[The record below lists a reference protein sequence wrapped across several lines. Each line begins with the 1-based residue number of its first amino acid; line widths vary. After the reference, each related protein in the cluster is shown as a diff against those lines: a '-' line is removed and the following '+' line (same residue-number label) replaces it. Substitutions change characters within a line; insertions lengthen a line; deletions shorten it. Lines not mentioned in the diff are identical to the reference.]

1 MRKELFILFATA
13 AYLYD
18 IYYDGMLTTKFLSYK
33 KYYYMAFC
41 GILGVSIYYL
51 FSRTPERGKTMLS
64 FANKFIKQL
73 PMDTSS
79 VAPILDFTESMA
91 SNYNPHNTH
100 QTYMQGQ
107 QQQQLHAIGIKKRCV
122 SETKKK
128 FVASK
133 QQWMCG
139 DCNSQ
144 LDHTFEIDHKLR
156 LEYGGT
162 NDESNLVALCRNC
175 HGKKTASENM

>member
-18 IYYDGMLTTKFLSYK
+18 IYYDGKLTTKLLSYK

-41 GILGVSIYYL
+41 AILGVSIYYL
-51 FSRTPERGKTMLS
+51 FSRTPERGKRMLF

-73 PMDTSS
+73 PMDTSA

-91 SNYNPHNTH
+91 TNYNHNNNTP
-100 QTYMQGQ
+100 QTFIQPQYQ
-107 QQQQLHAIGIKKRCV
+107 QPPTTKIKKRCV

-133 QQWMCG
+133 QQWKCE
-139 DCNSQ
+139 DCSSQ

-156 LEYGGT
+156 LEYGGS